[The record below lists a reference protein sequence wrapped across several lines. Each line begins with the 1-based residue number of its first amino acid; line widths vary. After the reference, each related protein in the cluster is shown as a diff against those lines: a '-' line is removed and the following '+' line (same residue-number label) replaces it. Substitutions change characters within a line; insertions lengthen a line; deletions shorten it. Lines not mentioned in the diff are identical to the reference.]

1 MGAIGILEVQ
11 LVEAKG
17 LDDTDFLGD
26 MDPYVLIQY
35 KSQERKSSVARGDG
49 AKPAWNEEFSFRIEY
64 PGADDQ
70 YKLTLKI
77 MDKDTFSADD
87 FVGEATIYLK
97 DLFELGFENGCSE
110 QHPTRYRVITT
121 DNTYCGELQVGL
133 KFTPKAQGITDRE
146 DYGGWAQ
153 SED

>member
-1 MGAIGILEVQ
+1 MRAIGILEVR

-17 LDDTDFLGD
+17 LEDKDFLGG

-35 KSQERKSSVARGDG
+35 RSQEHKSSVAREDG
-49 AKPAWNEEFSFRIEY
+49 ENPVWNEEFSFRIEY
-64 PGADDQ
+64 PGADDE
-70 YKLTLKI
+70 YKLRLKI

-97 DLFELGFENGCSE
+97 DLFELGFENGGSE
-110 QHPTRYRVITT
+110 LHPSRYRVIQA

-146 DYGGWAQ
+146 DFGGWTQ
-153 SED
+153 SGY